1 MLRRKHKK
9 MRKKRGGA
17 SIAGEPAR
25 AGFFDRFKAG
35 FDTVKS
41 GIGQGISTTQKGYS
55 NVKMLGEQAR
65 KAHANE
71 INRAAFGGENDPV
84 LGWDYNNFEDKEF
97 RKYTSPFARNNNSKG
112 HEFSRNSY
120 SKPNMKPISQS
131 IPKKEENY
139 KSEKEIFIG
148 GRKRKTRRRKK
159 RGGND
164 PTIGEIVF
172 VKWPHDDSSYKYYT
186 GKFMGRYKD
195 AKWYK
200 WAEWDEGTQAYKKT
214 RGINFEIYPFVKILP
229 AEVVAAQGLTELID
243 SNNQN
248 VEDPP
253 SGGGRRKRKTR
264 RRRRKRKTRKKKR
277 KKSRKTRRRR

>member
-17 SIAGEPAR
+17 
-25 AGFFDRFKAG
+25 GFFDKFS
-35 FDTVKS
+35 S
-41 GIGQGISTTQKGYS
+41 GLATLNDSLKKGMSTTQKGYS
-55 NVKMLGEQAR
+55 NAKIAANQAKSNYDAQIKR
-65 KAHANE
+65 VAV
-71 INRAAFGGENDPV
+71 GGEKDVVP
-84 LGWDYNNFEDKEF
+84 GWDYGKLEDTEF
-97 RKYTSPFARNNNSKG
+97 KKYTSPFARNNTG

-120 SKPNMKPISQS
+120 SKPNRKPILPS
-131 IPKKEENY
+131 IPKKEEKY
-139 KSEKEIFIG
+139 KSIKEITIGG

-195 AKWYK
+195 ANWYK
-200 WAEWDEGTQAYKKT
+200 WAEWNAGTQAYKKT

-229 AEVVAAQGLTELID
+229 AEVEAAEGLTELID

-264 RRRRKRKTRKKKR
+264 RGRRKRKTRKKKR

>member
-9 MRKKRGGA
+9 MRKKRCG
-17 SIAGEPAR
+17 
-25 AGFFDRFKAG
+25 AGFFDKFSSG
-35 FDTVKS
+35 LETVKY
-41 GIGQGISTTQKGYS
+41 GIGKGVSKTQEGYS
-55 NVKMLGEQAR
+55 NAKIAANQA
-65 KAHANE
+65 KSNYDAE
-71 INRAAFGGENDPV
+71 INRAAVGGEKDAV
-84 LGWDYNNFEDKEF
+84 LGWDYDDFEDKEF
-97 RKYTSPFARNNNSKG
+97 RPYTSPFARINNSKG

-120 SKPNMKPISQS
+120 SKPNRKPILPSK
-131 IPKKEENY
+131 PKENY
-139 KSEKEIFIG
+139 KSIKEITLGG

-186 GKFMGRYKD
+186 GKFMGRYKN

-264 RRRRKRKTRKKKR
+264 RRRRKRKTRR
-277 KKSRKTRRRR
+277 KKSRKTRRRRR